1 MPGSTWQKGR
11 ERDSCGFQVL
21 ILNHFT
27 RTMRPPCVQNCDFVL
42 LVLMEH
48 PCSHKLEHCF
58 THAGKKLRTNPCT
71 VEEARQMQSVFGE
84 SYLERFPTTC
94 SNMSLFKCTSR
105 FFVCGQS
112 LTISNYTRILY
123 NMWCIHTPNYLNSGF
138 LPIQT
143 LDPIPVLP
151 LS

>member
-1 MPGSTWQKGR
+1 M
-11 ERDSCGFQVL
+11 F
-21 ILNHFT
+21 
-27 RTMRPPCVQNCDFVL
+27 RTVDFVL

-58 THAGKKLRTNPCT
+58 TNAGKKLRTNPCT

-84 SYLERFPTTC
+84 SYLELFPTTC
-94 SNMSLFKCTSR
+94 IKMSLFKCTSQ
-105 FFVCGQS
+105 FFICGQS
-112 LTISNYTRILY
+112 FTISNYTRILY
-123 NMWCIHTPNYLNSGF
+123 NPYGAFILGVWMHTPNYLNSGF